1 VEEERLVGRG
11 QNRRRKEINYG
22 EGLTEEQWLSAV
34 DNGEDVRALE
44 ENAKS
49 RNTDRPP
56 QKRKRDSEDEEEKPK
71 EPKKKKGRTPGE
83 KLPPLDEELVRKMKA
98 LVDYIV
104 EYEDTEGRRLS
115 DPFMMLPPKKDLP
128 DYYELIKKP
137 VDITKIRNR
146 IRNEKYRS
154 LDDLEKDINLMC
166 QNTQK
171 YNIEGSLIFEDSVI
185 LQSVFSSA
193 RQMLEKQ
200 GKLPPMNKRPR
211 EDPPTSNEASR
222 DSHEMGS
229 SSSKKKKKKRKK
241 NDSSDDASV
250 SEYSD

>member
-1 VEEERLVGRG
+1 M
-11 QNRRRKEINYG
+11 
-22 EGLTEEQWLSAV
+22 
-34 DNGEDVRALE
+34 
-44 ENAKS
+44 
-49 RNTDRPP
+49 
-56 QKRKRDSEDEEEKPK
+56 
-71 EPKKKKGRTPGE
+71 
-83 KLPPLDEELVRKMKA
+83 PPLDEELVRRMKA

-115 DPFMMLPPKKDLP
+115 DPFMMLPPKRDLP

-137 VDITKIRNR
+137 VDIQKIRQR

-193 RQMLEKQ
+193 REMLQSQ
-200 GKLPPMNKRPR
+200 GKLPPMTTKRKS
-211 EDPPTSNEASR
+211 EDAGVSTEASN
-222 DSHEMGS
+222 DGHENRELDQTP
-229 SSSKKKKKKRKK
+229 KQKKKKKRKK
-241 NDSSDDASV
+241 EESSDDDQ
-250 SEYSD
+250 SESDYSD